1 MSFYT
6 SLVFENR
13 QVMTKLQMIYSY
25 PHILA
30 VLPQAGGMAE
40 LSCKNKK

>member
-25 PHILA
+25 PHILS
-30 VLPQAGGMAE
+30 VLTQGGGMAE
-40 LSCKNKK
+40 LGKNKK

>member
-13 QVMTKLQMIYSY
+13 QVMTELQMIYSFS
-25 PHILA
+25 HILA
-30 VLPQAGGMAE
+30 LLTQAGGIAE
-40 LSCKNKK
+40 L

>member
-30 VLPQAGGMAE
+30 VLTQGGGMAE
-40 LSCKNKK
+40 LGKN